1 MTAIE
6 LLSWITQILFV
17 VLFVLVAGRA
27 IRRPLRAHVN
37 TAILFGSLAALVGLS
52 QLFDSLGLSQEPWT
66 IVVLVLLLNLPP
78 YVMVLLVED
87 FSRASPWPGRV
98 AGGVYLAL
106 GLLTIVEFGERAALV
121 EAISVIWYL
130 GAGGY
135 AAIAFLREAASAR
148 GITRR
153 RMLAVAA
160 GSVLLVA
167 TIALALVSAL
177 VPAASEPL
185 GLVIQLLALSSAL
198 AYFGGFSPP
207 RWLRRA
213 WQEPELLAFLGRAAH
228 LRSTDRDETIAAL
241 ERDAARAMGSTGA
254 GIGLWQPASGKLVY
268 RAGGGEVVEFGSDEL
283 IGGRAFTQ
291 QRPIVSLDARRDDPK
306 HAAIYDQYGA
316 RAVIA
321 APITSNDRRWG
332 VLGLF
337 AARPS
342 LFVEDDLRLIQLLA
356 EQIAMVL
363 ESLELVGEAA
373 RVQAR
378 EEATHL
384 KEDFLSAAAHDLRTP
399 LTVVLAQAELL
410 ERRLARDPNA
420 RIDPASV
427 ARMSRETRRLGDLVR
442 ELLDVQ
448 RMESGGLLGARSH
461 VDLAQLVVDVC
472 ARHADHGTPCG
483 MVDAPE
489 PLIAVIDPLRVE
501 QLLDNL
507 LENAE
512 KYGGGGP
519 ITMRVWVEDG
529 EARVSVT
536 DSGIGIASAELP
548 RIFERFYRGSNV
560 DDRRHAGMG
569 LGLFICRRITEEHG
583 GRIWAES
590 EPGKGTTFHVALPL
604 EPALP
609 PAMTDVT
616 SPGPAATTE
625 APLAS
630 ATLPEERMAADA

>member
-1 MTAIE
+1 MTAID
-6 LLSWITQILFV
+6 LLSWITRILFV
-17 VLFVLVAGRA
+17 VLFLLVAGRA
-27 IRRPLRAHVN
+27 IRRPLRGHVN
-37 TAILFGSLAALVGLS
+37 TAILFGSLAALVVLS
-52 QLFDSLGLSQEPWT
+52 QVFDWLGMSGEPWT

-78 YVMVLLVED
+78 YVMVLLVDD
-87 FSRASPWPGRV
+87 FSRASPWPGRI
-98 AGGVYLAL
+98 AAALYLVL

-121 EAISVIWYL
+121 EAVSVFWYL

-153 RMLAVAA
+153 RMLAVAI
-160 GSVLLVA
+160 GSILLVA
-167 TIALALVSAL
+167 TIALALASAL
-177 VPAASEPL
+177 LPAASEPL
-185 GLVIQLLALSSAL
+185 GVVIQVLALLSAL

-213 WQEPELLAFLGRAAH
+213 WQEPELLAFLSRGAH
-228 LRSTDRDETIAAL
+228 LRSTDRDATIAAL

-254 GIGLWQPASGKLVY
+254 SIGLWQPATGTLVY
-268 RAGGGEVVEFGSDEL
+268 RAGGGEVVEFDSDEL
-283 IGGRAFTQ
+283 IAGRAFTQ
-291 QRPIVSLDARRDDPK
+291 QRPIVSLDAGRDDPE
-306 HAAIYDQYGA
+306 HAAIYNQYGA
-316 RAVIA
+316 TAVIA
-321 APITSNDRRWG
+321 APITSDDRRWG

-342 LFVEDDLRLIQLLA
+342 IFVEDDLRLIQLLA

-448 RMESGGLLGARSH
+448 RMEGGGLLGARSN
-461 VDLAQLVVDVC
+461 VDLARLVADVC
-472 ARHADHGTPCG
+472 ARHADQGTPCG
-483 MVDAPE
+483 IVDPPD

-512 KYGGGGP
+512 KYGRGGP
-519 ITMRVWVEDG
+519 IAMRVWVEDG

-536 DSGIGIASAELP
+536 DSGIGIAAAELP

-569 LGLFICRRITEEHG
+569 LGLFICRRIVEEHG

-590 EPGKGTTFHVALPL
+590 EAGQGTTFHVALPL
-604 EPALP
+604 EPAVP
-609 PAMTDVT
+609 PAMIDVT
-616 SPGPAATTE
+616 SHPAATTE
-625 APLAS
+625 AGPIGS
-630 ATLPEERMAADA
+630 ATLPEEGMVADA